1 MYIIE
6 LLDADEIPE
15 FLNTVHN
22 LNVDKDVVQSEFEK
36 YFPHALGILPG
47 EITIYLH
54 QAVYYLQINGDVYV
68 ANFLVEPAIRPL
80 EGILKIAL
88 QENGFPIRKEDKDYD
103 TFFVFK
109 EKEFGYVI

>member
-1 MYIIE
+1 M
-6 LLDADEIPE
+6 
-15 FLNTVHN
+15 
-22 LNVDKDVVQSEFEK
+22 
-36 YFPHALGILPG
+36 
-47 EITIYLH
+47 
-54 QAVYYLQINGDVYV
+54 YV

-109 EKEFGYVI
+109 EKEFGYVIKEQFLENPPSKEIVSVIDFIVIIDIQCFIGIIHWARILQEL